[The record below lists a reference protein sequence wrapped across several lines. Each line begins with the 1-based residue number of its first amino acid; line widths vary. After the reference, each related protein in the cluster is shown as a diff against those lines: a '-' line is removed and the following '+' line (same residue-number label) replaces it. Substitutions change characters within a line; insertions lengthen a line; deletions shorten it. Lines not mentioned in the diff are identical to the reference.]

1 MFEEM
6 RQMFADPHARH
17 AMLIHAPIVLGSLA
31 FLPIAVALILR
42 LKYRSLLAVGF
53 VMLLMASGGA
63 AVAAEA
69 GEEASEHLDW
79 ESGVL
84 SKADEAAIKRHE
96 KLGDGGWIWPLI
108 PAGLLGLALFTRAKG
123 LQAGA
128 ATLALVGSL
137 GVGGW
142 VALTAHRGGQLVYLH
157 GVGVPVPGRG
167 SPVNVLPPGAKG
179 LPTGTSRT
187 RDGDD

>member
-17 AMLIHAPIVLGSLA
+17 AILVHMPIVLGSLA
-31 FLPIAVALILR
+31 FLPIAAALILR
-42 LKYRSLLAVGF
+42 LRHKALLAVALA
-53 VMLLMASGGA
+53 MLVLASGGA
-63 AVAAEA
+63 AIAAEA

-79 ESGVL
+79 ESGGL
-84 SKADEAAIKRHE
+84 SKADETAIKRHE
-96 KLGDGGWIWPLI
+96 ELGEGGWIWPLI
-108 PAGLLGLALFTRAKG
+108 PAGLLGLALLARAKG

-128 ATLALVGSL
+128 ASLALLGSL

-142 VALTAHRGGQLVYLH
+142 VALTAHRGGQLVYMH
-157 GVGVPVPGRG
+157 GVGVPAPGRG
-167 SPVNVLPPGAKG
+167 SPVNVLPPDAKG

-187 RDGDD
+187 RDDD